1 MAQLILCTSKVAE
14 TPFTFLNTKVE
25 IYTYEELC
33 FYIYNNTV
41 LISKSSLSD
50 KLFEWIRDE
59 LGMDEL
65 ADKLIGMMNKTAYAQ
80 DLLIEILS
88 AGNYY
93 TIEEIK
99 NYAEAWQKY
108 RKLDRLQK
116 AKLKADG
123 YLAYRRY
130 IKAATFYDDIID
142 EIEEGTDPVFLGN
155 IYHNR
160 GVAAANNMDLEE
172 AKEYFLKAYEL
183 NDNPDSMKSYFYI
196 VAITSDTSTLR
207 TEIRNQGLP
216 DDYLEEIM
224 AEIGESKDDVRE
236 MTIFAMLQRAAYNKM
251 NKDMT
256 DYDKRMDIILSELKD
271 DFREQ
276 AI

>member
-1 MAQLILCTSKVAE
+1 MSKIILCSSKTAE

-50 KLFEWIRDE
+50 KLFDWIRVE
-59 LGMDEL
+59 LGMEEL
-65 ADKLIGMMNKTAYAQ
+65 ADKLVGLANKTSYAQ

-88 AGNYY
+88 AGEYY

-108 RKLDRLQK
+108 RKLDVLQK
-116 AKLKADG
+116 SKLKADG

-142 EIEEGTDPVFLGN
+142 ETDENTDPVFLGN

-160 GVAAANNMDLEE
+160 AVAAANNMDLED
-172 AKEYFLKAYEL
+172 AKQFFLKAYEKNENTESL
-183 NDNPDSMKSYFYI
+183 KSYFYI
-196 VAITSDTSTLR
+196 VAITSDTSTLKM
-207 TEIRNQGLP
+207 EIRRQGLP

-251 NKDMT
+251 NKDMA

>member
-1 MAQLILCTSKVAE
+1 MSKIQFAC
-14 TPFTFLNTKVE
+14 N
-25 IYTYEELC
+25 
-33 FYIYNNTV
+33 
-41 LISKSSLSD
+41 
-50 KLFEWIRDE
+50 
-59 LGMDEL
+59 
-65 ADKLIGMMNKTAYAQ
+65 
-80 DLLIEILS
+80 
-88 AGNYY
+88 
-93 TIEEIK
+93 EEIK

-142 EIEEGTDPVFLGN
+142 ETDENTDPVFLGN

>member
-1 MAQLILCTSKVAE
+1 MSKIILCTSKTAD

-142 EIEEGTDPVFLGN
+142 ETDENTDPVFLGN

-172 AKEYFLKAYEL
+172 AKEYFLRAYEL

-196 VAITSDTSTLR
+196 VAITLDTSTLR

>member
-1 MAQLILCTSKVAE
+1 MSKIILCTSKTAD

-142 EIEEGTDPVFLGN
+142 ETDENTDPVFLGN

>member
-1 MAQLILCTSKVAE
+1 MSKIILCTSKTAE

-41 LISKSSLSD
+41 LISKSSLSE

-65 ADKLIGMMNKTAYAQ
+65 ADKLLGMMNKTTYAQ
-80 DLLIEILS
+80 DFLIEILS
-88 AGNYY
+88 AGEYY
-93 TIEEIK
+93 TVEEIK
-99 NYAEAWQKY
+99 NYAEAWHKY
-108 RKLDRLQK
+108 RKLDHLQK

-142 EIEEGTDPVFLGN
+142 ETDENTDPVFLGN

-160 GVAAANNMDLEE
+160 GVAAANNMDMDD
-172 AKEYFLKAYEL
+172 AKEYFLKAFEL
-183 NDNPDSMKSYFYI
+183 NENPDSIKSYFYI

-207 TEIRNQGLP
+207 TEIRDQGFP
-216 DDYLEEIM
+216 DEYLDEIM